1 MAITEK
7 DVRHLAKLASLGLD
21 DAGVARMARELEAIV
36 GYVNQLSEV
45 DTTGVEPVANVSGLA
60 NVTRPDAAGPM
71 LAIDAVLAN
80 APARNQNAILV
91 PKVVER

>member
-1 MAITEK
+1 MAITENE
-7 DVRHLAKLASLGLD
+7 VRHIAKLASLGLD

-36 GYVNQLSEV
+36 GYVNQLAEV
-45 DTTGVEPVANVSGLA
+45 DTTGVEPIANVSGLV

-71 LAIDAVLAN
+71 LAQAEVLGN
-80 APARNQNAILV
+80 APARNEVAILV